1 MKMETRKSDRIVIR
15 LRAHFHAFMEDF
27 RVGNCAVIRRRERE
41 RERKGIRKI
50 IQSMGS
56 CNSIIHNLPRRS
68 TVNCDE
74 CDLLWTLFSYLYAR
88 RVYFSRIIDVENVD
102 C

>member
-41 RERKGIRKI
+41 REREKRNTQNNPKHGVL
-50 IQSMGS
+50 Q
-56 CNSIIHNLPRRS
+56 
-68 TVNCDE
+68 
-74 CDLLWTLFSYLYAR
+74 LYNTQ
-88 RVYFSRIIDVENVD
+88 FTEEID
-102 C
+102 CKL